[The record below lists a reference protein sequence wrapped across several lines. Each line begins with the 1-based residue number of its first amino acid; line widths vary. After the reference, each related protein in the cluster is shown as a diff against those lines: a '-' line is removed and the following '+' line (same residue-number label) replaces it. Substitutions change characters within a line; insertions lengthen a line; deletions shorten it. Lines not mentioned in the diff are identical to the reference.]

1 MKNVRVWFEKKDQC
15 IYISHLDL
23 NRCMIRA
30 IQKSRIPIW
39 HTEGFN
45 PHPFITFPMPL
56 SLGFVGKKECMD
68 MRLLEDDFSFK
79 EIIDRLNNCL
89 PKGIRVYNVTEPKM
103 KAGVIDKALYVLKLT
118 CDGITPDE
126 LLEKTEELFS
136 RDEIMVDKKSKSG
149 IKQVNLKE
157 YLSDYTVSVVDDY
170 VKIKIMLPAGS
181 TLNVN
186 PTLLVD
192 ALEKEYN
199 IEIFPRVTRLNIFNK
214 DGEEF
219 A

>member
-1 MKNVRVWFEKKDQC
+1 
-15 IYISHLDL
+15 
-23 NRCMIRA
+23 
-30 IQKSRIPIW
+30 
-39 HTEGFN
+39 
-45 PHPFITFPMPL
+45 
-56 SLGFVGKKECMD
+56 
-68 MRLLEDDFSFK
+68 MRQYCTK
-79 EIIDRLNNCL
+79 
-89 PKGIRVYNVTEPKM
+89 
-103 KAGVIDKALYVLKLT
+103 LK
-118 CDGITPDE
+118 
-126 LLEKTEELFS
+126 KTEELFS

-157 YLSDYTVSVVDDY
+157 YLTDYTVSLVDDY

-192 ALEKEYN
+192 ALEKEYSL
-199 IEIFPRVTRLNIFNK
+199 EIFPRVTRLNIFNK

>member
-56 SLGFVGKKECMD
+56 SLGFLGKKECMD

-79 EIIDRLNNCL
+79 EIINRLNDCL
-89 PKGIRVYNVTEPKM
+89 PKGIRVFE
-103 KAGVIDKALYVLKLT
+103 LT
-118 CDGITPDE
+118 
-126 LLEKTEELFS
+126 
-136 RDEIMVDKKSKSG
+136 
-149 IKQVNLKE
+149 
-157 YLSDYTVSVVDDY
+157 
-170 VKIKIMLPAGS
+170 
-181 TLNVN
+181 
-186 PTLLVD
+186 
-192 ALEKEYN
+192 
-199 IEIFPRVTRLNIFNK
+199 
-214 DGEEF
+214 
-219 A
+219 

>member
-68 MRLLEDDFSFK
+68 MRLLDDDFSFN

-118 CDGITPDE
+118 CGGITPDE

>member
-56 SLGFVGKKECMD
+56 SLGFLGKKECMD
-68 MRLLEDDFSFK
+68 MILLEDDFSFK
-79 EIIDRLNNCL
+79 EIINRLNDCL
-89 PKGIRVYNVTEPKM
+89 PKGIRVFELTEPKM
-103 KAGVIDKALYVLKLT
+103 KAGVIDKALYVLKLN
-118 CDGITPDE
+118 CDDISSEE
-126 LLEKTEELFS
+126 LLKKTEELFS

-157 YLSDYTVSVVDDY
+157 YLTDYTISLVDDY

-192 ALEKEYN
+192 ALEKEYSL
-199 IEIFPRVTRLNIFNK
+199 EIFPRVTRLNIFNK

>member
-68 MRLLEDDFSFK
+68 MRLLEDDFSFN
-79 EIIDRLNNCL
+79 EIIDRLNDCL
-89 PKGIRVYNVTEPKM
+89 PKGIRVFDVTEPKM
-103 KAGVIDKALYVLKLT
+103 KAGVIDKALYVLKLN
-118 CDGITPDE
+118 CDDISSEE
-126 LLEKTEELFS
+126 LLKKTEELFS

-157 YLSDYTVSVVDDY
+157 YLTDYTISLVDDY

-192 ALEKEYN
+192 ALEKEYSL
-199 IEIFPRVTRLNIFNK
+199 EIFPRVTRLNIFNK

>member
-68 MRLLEDDFSFK
+68 MRLLEENFPFS
-79 EIIDRLNNCL
+79 EIISRLNDCL

-118 CDGITPDE
+118 CDEITPDE
-126 LLEKTEELFS
+126 LLEKTKELFS

-157 YLSDYTVSVVDDY
+157 YLTDYTVSVVDDY

>member
-68 MRLLEDDFSFK
+68 MRLLEENFPFS
-79 EIIDRLNNCL
+79 EIISRLNNCL

-118 CDGITPDE
+118 CDEITPDE
-126 LLEKTEELFS
+126 LLEKTKELFS

-157 YLSDYTVSVVDDY
+157 YLTDYTVSVVDDY

>member
-1 MKNVRVWFEKKDQC
+1 
-15 IYISHLDL
+15 
-23 NRCMIRA
+23 MIRA

-68 MRLLEDDFSFK
+68 MRLLEENFPFS
-79 EIIDRLNNCL
+79 EIISRLNDCL

-118 CDGITPDE
+118 CDEITPDE
-126 LLEKTEELFS
+126 LLEKTKELFS

-157 YLSDYTVSVVDDY
+157 YLTDYTVSVVDDY